1 MARVLR
7 RPMFRIGG
15 SAGEGITSGL
25 APRQGY
31 AHEPGHVVQNDSR
44 KLEDMRMSDLGNLT
58 IGQMQDLSRSPSGGD
73 LSKFLIDFGL
83 DVASATP
90 SGSIFSTAAASAKA
104 PYQRFQERKTARAE
118 TEADMFSTLFEGAAE
133 AQGEAKA
140 GKGWLEQWKFQ
151 QIPILNEKIADIQK
165 RIASGTLS
173 EKEMTQ
179 AERDLLSAEDQLNR
193 LIDLDPMTERWINSD
208 EGDRFVQGIREE
220 LWMADQQSDDPKYTS
235 EEDPNLGL
243 DALDEARA
251 RLKKR
256 QRGATGGRIGYQT
269 AGSVMGDEI
278 QSTPA
283 MPEELGDISY
293 EELRSRLPQ
302 EVGDEIVRLLANSAE
317 ALEDFATIQTEQD
330 IANFNKK
337 YGVNLVLPAEG

>member
-1 MARVLR
+1 MRVLN
-7 RPMFRIGG
+7 RPMFRTGG
-15 SAGEGITSGL
+15 STGTGITSGL

-44 KLEDMRMSDLGNLT
+44 KLKDMRMSDLGNLT
-58 IGQMQDLSRSPSGGD
+58 IGQMQDLSRSPRGGD
-73 LSKFLIDFGL
+73 ISKFLIDFGL
-83 DVASATP
+83 DIASAEP
-90 SGSIFSTAAASAKA
+90 SGSIFSTAAASAKG
-104 PYQRFQERKTARAE
+104 PYERFQGRKTARAE
-118 TEADMFSTLFEGAAE
+118 TEADMFSTLFKGAAE

-151 QIPILNEKIADIQK
+151 QIPILNEKIADIRK

-173 EKEMTQ
+173 EEDMTQ

-220 LWMADQQSDDPKYTS
+220 LWIADQQSEDPKYTGP
-235 EEDPNLGL
+235 EDPNLGL

-256 QRGATGGRIGYQT
+256 QRGATGGRIGYQA
-269 AGSVMGDEI
+269 AGSVMGDAI

-293 EELRSRLPQ
+293 EELRARLPQ
-302 EVGDEIVRLLANSAE
+302 EVDDQIVRLLANSAE

-330 IANFNKK
+330 IATFNKK

>member
-1 MARVLR
+1 
-7 RPMFRIGG
+7 MFRLGG
-15 SAGEGITSGL
+15 PAYEGITSGL

-44 KLEDMRMSDLGNLT
+44 KLKDMRMSDLGDLT
-58 IGQMQDLSRSPSGGD
+58 IGQMQDLSRSPKGGD

-90 SGSIFSTAAASAKA
+90 SGSIFSTAAQSAKA
-104 PYQRFQERKTARAE
+104 PYQRFQERKTARAA

-220 LWMADQQSDDPKYTS
+220 LWIADQQSEDPKYTGP
-235 EEDPNLGL
+235 EDPNLGL

-269 AGSVMGDEI
+269 AGSVMGDAI
-278 QSTPA
+278 Q
-283 MPEELGDISY
+283 
-293 EELRSRLPQ
+293 
-302 EVGDEIVRLLANSAE
+302 
-317 ALEDFATIQTEQD
+317 
-330 IANFNKK
+330 
-337 YGVNLVLPAEG
+337 